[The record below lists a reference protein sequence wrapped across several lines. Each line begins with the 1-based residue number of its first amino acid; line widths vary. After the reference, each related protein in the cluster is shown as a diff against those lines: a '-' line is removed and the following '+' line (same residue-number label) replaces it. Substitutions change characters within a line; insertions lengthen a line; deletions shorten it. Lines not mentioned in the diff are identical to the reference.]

1 VLQPRFRGDGFSARE
16 GAVLLPAIVLAAAA
30 SSACAFRP
38 QLQLTPAVSQVRV
51 ARASSSFTAS
61 ANLTLSV
68 RTVKKAT
75 LASDAGLRAHVEG
88 YYEIARSLAQPSAI
102 RATGGSLVQ
111 ARARLAKAAAALV
124 RDANTEY
131 ARQVR
136 IYDNVTE
143 NGRAQSQGP
152 EYGFPGGLNANVYC
166 IQ

>member
-1 VLQPRFRGDGFSARE
+1 VLQPRFRGDGFSPRE
-16 GAVLLPAIVLAAAA
+16 GAILLSTIVLAAAA

-38 QLQLTPAVSQVRV
+38 QLQLVPAVSHVRA
-51 ARASSSFTAS
+51 ARAATSFTAS

-68 RTVKKAT
+68 RTVKKAAIT
-75 LASDAGLRAHVEG
+75 SDTGLRAHVAG
-88 YYEIARSLAQPSAI
+88 YYAIAGSLAQTSSLRAI
-102 RATGGSLVQ
+102 GSSQTQ
-111 ARARLAKAAAALV
+111 ARARLGKAVAALV

-152 EYGFPGGLNANVYC
+152 AYGFPGGPSASIYC
-166 IQ
+166 MR